1 MSTKE
6 ILVELK
12 AHIRDL
18 TTEKERLNEDLKN
31 KDSRIKLLLQKIEQA
46 DDDVK
51 AMGKKLSDNNR
62 RMMDMENE
70 LRELKETLELS
81 QPKKPD
87 EESTEEITEEEKSE
101 Q

>member
-12 AHIRDL
+12 AHIKDL

-62 RMMDMENE
+62 KMTDMENE
-70 LRELKETLELS
+70 IRELKETLESL

-87 EESTEEITEEEKSE
+87 EESTEEITEEKSE

>member
-12 AHIRDL
+12 AHIKDL

-62 RMMDMENE
+62 RMTDMENE
-70 LRELKETLELS
+70 LRELKETLESS

>member
-12 AHIRDL
+12 AHIKDL

-62 RMMDMENE
+62 KMTDMEAE
-70 LRELKETLELS
+70 LRELKETLESL

-87 EESTEEITEEEKSE
+87 EESTEEITEEKSE

>member
-12 AHIRDL
+12 AHIKDL

-51 AMGKKLSDNNR
+51 AMG
-62 RMMDMENE
+62 
-70 LRELKETLELS
+70 
-81 QPKKPD
+81 
-87 EESTEEITEEEKSE
+87 
-101 Q
+101 

>member
-12 AHIRDL
+12 AHIKDL

-31 KDSRIKLLLQKIEQA
+31 KDGRIKLLLTKIEQA
-46 DDDVK
+46 DEDVK
-51 AMGKKLSDNNR
+51 SMAKKLTDNNR

-70 LRELKETLELS
+70 LREAKAELESL

-87 EESTEEITEEEKSE
+87 DESTEEKSE

>member
-12 AHIRDL
+12 AHIKDL

-62 RMMDMENE
+62 RMTDMENE
-70 LRELKETLELS
+70 IRELKETLESL

>member
-12 AHIRDL
+12 AHVKDL
-18 TTEKERLNEDLKN
+18 TSEKDRLHEDLKN

-51 AMGKKLSDNNR
+51 AMGKKLSENNR
-62 RMMDMENE
+62 KMMDMEIE
-70 LRELKETLELS
+70 LRELKETLESS
-81 QPKKPD
+81 QTKKPD
-87 EESTEEITEEEKSE
+87 EESTEEITEEQKTEE
-101 Q
+101 

>member
-1 MSTKE
+1 MSTKD
-6 ILVELK
+6 ILIELK
-12 AHIRDL
+12 AHIKDL

-31 KDSRIKLLLQKIEQA
+31 KDGRIKLLLTKIEQA
-46 DDDVK
+46 DEDVK
-51 AMGKKLSDNNR
+51 SMAKKLTDNNR

-70 LRELKETLELS
+70 LREAKAELESL

-87 EESTEEITEEEKSE
+87 DESTEEKSE

>member
-12 AHIRDL
+12 AHVKDL

-62 RMMDMENE
+62 KMTDMENE
-70 LRELKETLELS
+70 LRELKETLESL

-87 EESTEEITEEEKSE
+87 EESTEEITEEEKTE
-101 Q
+101 E